1 MRLKSKTQ
9 KLKSAIVQNLTGP
22 VVEDTTF
29 LRRRIWSQQ
38 AGAHLEAIPL
48 LASFHSAGRHATE
61 KKNDH

>member
-9 KLKSAIVQNLTGP
+9 KLKSTIVQNLTGP

-29 LRRRIWSQQ
+29 LRRRIGSQQ

-61 KKNDH
+61 EEK